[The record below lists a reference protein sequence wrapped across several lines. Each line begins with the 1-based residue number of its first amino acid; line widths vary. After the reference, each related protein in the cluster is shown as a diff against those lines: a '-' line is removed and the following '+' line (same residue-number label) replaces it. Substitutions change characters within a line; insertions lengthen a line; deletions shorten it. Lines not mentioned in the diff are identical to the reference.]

1 MADTAKHLPDRQ
13 RPSATFVCLVSK
25 KPRKTM
31 AIGRD
36 QVPIKSSAMWS
47 RERDRDRCGPRRSFY
62 WGPTRSRGRHWF
74 FQEGPTIKNQM
85 TSSTTVQ
92 TRRKKTESTT
102 NKTHPFFFVLSNES
116 KWKWWRRWQ
125 VAANPTS
132 TGSPFCLSFF
142 LLSFFIWLNKKI
154 KEPTRFVFGSSA
166 ASFFSQNVQNFPSFI
181 LFSYR
186 LRLQK
191 KMNESKKKHFFSSIF
206 SKTHSMASVFN
217 NVVSQQIFIPI
228 AKKMSSWW
236 EQTKSE
242 RIVP

>member
-1 MADTAKHLPDRQ
+1 MAINKRPAGHETTRLIRRHGNESRTSETDKIETHQPSHHLHHLHLPQPTEKQMKQKWKKINKNKKKMADTAKHLPDRQ

-36 QVPIKSSAMWS
+36 QVPIKSSTMWS

-102 NKTHPFFFVLSNES
+102 NKTHPFFLFYQMNQSES
-116 KWKWWRRWQ
+116 DEGGDRWP
-125 VAANPTS
+125 PTQRLL
-132 TGSPFCLSFF
+132 GSLFD
-142 LLSFFIWLNKKI
+142 WTKK
-154 KEPTRFVFGSSA
+154 
-166 ASFFSQNVQNFPSFI
+166 
-181 LFSYR
+181 
-186 LRLQK
+186 
-191 KMNESKKKHFFSSIF
+191 
-206 SKTHSMASVFN
+206 
-217 NVVSQQIFIPI
+217 
-228 AKKMSSWW
+228 
-236 EQTKSE
+236 
-242 RIVP
+242 

>member
-36 QVPIKSSAMWS
+36 QVPIKSSTMWS

-102 NKTHPFFFVLSNES
+102 NKTHPFFLFYQMNQSESDEGGDRWPPTQRLLGRLFV
-116 KWKWWRRWQ
+116 
-125 VAANPTS
+125 
-132 TGSPFCLSFF
+132 FHFFF
-142 LLSFFIWLNKKI
+142 LVSLFDWTKK
-154 KEPTRFVFGSSA
+154 
-166 ASFFSQNVQNFPSFI
+166 
-181 LFSYR
+181 
-186 LRLQK
+186 
-191 KMNESKKKHFFSSIF
+191 
-206 SKTHSMASVFN
+206 
-217 NVVSQQIFIPI
+217 
-228 AKKMSSWW
+228 
-236 EQTKSE
+236 
-242 RIVP
+242 